1 MILKVFPAMARNKG
15 SILIVEDNSDDE
27 ELMLFALA
35 KAGIHKGIIIL
46 RDGADAADFMSG
58 AGIFSDRDVEEM
70 PHIIFLDYKLPKLT
84 GLQVLERLRSNVATA
99 SLPIIIMTISKEN
112 SIAQECIR
120 LGATGFV
127 HKSLAFDE
135 FVDTVKRQ
143 IEDHCGHNS

>member
-1 MILKVFPAMARNKG
+1 MTQNNG

-35 KAGIHKGIIIL
+35 KAGIDKGIIIL
-46 RDGADAADFMSG
+46 RDGADAADFLSG
-58 AGIFSDRDVEEM
+58 AGMFSDRDVEDM

-99 SLPIIIMTISKEN
+99 SLPIIIMTTAKED
-112 SIAQECIR
+112 SIAQECAR
-120 LGATGFV
+120 LGASGFV

-135 FVDTVKRQ
+135 FVRAVKRE
-143 IEDHCGHNS
+143 IEVHCGHKS